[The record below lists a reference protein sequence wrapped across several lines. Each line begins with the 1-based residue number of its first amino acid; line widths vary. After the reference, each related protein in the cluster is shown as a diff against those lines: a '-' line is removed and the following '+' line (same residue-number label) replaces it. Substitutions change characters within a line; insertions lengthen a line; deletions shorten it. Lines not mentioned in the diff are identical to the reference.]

1 MLRVLFFA
9 FLITMVLPSVIY
21 TIFGYFYQ
29 KKCAR
34 KAAARKPALH
44 FIDEQMAGLLQPD
57 GKINTAIQTE
67 EEPAKDD
74 SENLAEAPIEKPV
87 MIIKEPPHE
96 VQTIILKREIYY

>member
-21 TIFGYFYQ
+21 TICGYFYQ
-29 KKCAR
+29 KKCA
-34 KAAARKPALH
+34 KAAARKPDSH
-44 FIDEQMAGLLQPD
+44 FTDEQLAGLLQPD

-74 SENLAEAPIEKPV
+74 SENPAEAPIEKPV